1 MCGRTLPLW
10 LQSFVVGAGYSRT
23 RDKVFF
29 NIFNLDIRSGLI
41 QGECRF
47 EESFQEWFKKIRDGD
62 CLMRDNSYGCL
73 KEIIQPVI
81 SNLHTIKKLFF
92 FFYFSALLD
101 CLSFIDLTYSV

>member
-47 EESFQEWFKKIRDGD
+47 EESFQEWFKEIRDGD

-73 KEIIQPVI
+73 KEIIQPVVFMI
-81 SNLHTIKKLFF
+81 SNLHTIKSFF
-92 FFYFSALLD
+92 FTLVL
-101 CLSFIDLTYSV
+101 